1 MNNQKKNPTRI
12 KNYHHKN
19 TNSNS
24 LQKKKKPS
32 FPSRQI
38 TFYSRENGMIDHAN
52 YFSMRFASKE
62 GEHVDS
68 GNEDDTS
75 YS

>member
-1 MNNQKKNPTRI
+1 MNNQKKIPRELKTTIVKIPIQTRF
-12 KNYHHKN
+12 K
-19 TNSNS
+19 
-24 LQKKKKPS
+24 KKKKPS

-38 TFYSRENGMIDHAN
+38 TFYSCENGMIDHAN

>member
-1 MNNQKKNPTRI
+1 
-12 KNYHHKN
+12 
-19 TNSNS
+19 
-24 LQKKKKPS
+24 
-32 FPSRQI
+32 
-38 TFYSRENGMIDHAN
+38 MIDHAN